1 MQIRSDGCRLLGS
14 ALGKD
19 EFVLNFVRRKVESFV
34 CLTQV
39 LSDVAKSQ
47 PHAAFAALTHGL
59 MGKWNFLS
67 RTVERAGGLL
77 QPLERVICQRLI
89 PSITGR
95 EPPGEQER
103 IMLSLPVRLG
113 GLGIKNP
120 TVSACMEYER
130 SYQTSK
136 PLIEMLKH
144 QCQDDVL
151 PVCLTVMALRREA
164 RSKMRAVESELA
176 LKLVQELG
184 QDLQHSLNIA
194 GEKGASNWLSALP
207 IKRHGFVLYKS
218 AFRDA
223 LCLRYGWEPPNLPA
237 NCICGQ
243 SFSTQH
249 ALSCANG
256 GIPSIRHNSVRDLTA
271 VLMCEVCHDVVV
283 EPRLQPLSGE
293 VLHGRTCNREDEA
306 RLDIRASGFWGG
318 QFERAFFDVRVFNPK
333 APTNRGPT
341 LASTYARHEKEKR
354 RNYQQRVVEIE
365 HASFTPLVFSA
376 SGGMAKAAQV
386 FYKRLASLVAEKR
399 KESYSQVMGWIRT
412 KLSFCLLRS
421 AILCLR
427 GSRQKTVTSSF
438 DPTGVVMSE
447 AHLFV

>member
-1 MQIRSDGCRLLGS
+1 MS
-14 ALGKD
+14 
-19 EFVLNFVRRKVESFV
+19 
-34 CLTQV
+34 
-39 LSDVAKSQ
+39 
-47 PHAAFAALTHGL
+47 
-59 MGKWNFLS
+59 FLS
-67 RTVERAGGLL
+67 QG
-77 QPLERVICQRLI
+77 C
-89 PSITGR
+89 
-95 EPPGEQER
+95 
-103 IMLSLPVRLG
+103 
-113 GLGIKNP
+113 NP
-120 TVSACMEYER
+120 C
-130 SYQTSK
+130 
-136 PLIEMLKH
+136 
-144 QCQDDVL
+144 
-151 PVCLTVMALRREA
+151 
-164 RSKMRAVESELA
+164 
-176 LKLVQELG
+176 
-184 QDLQHSLNIA
+184 
-194 GEKGASNWLSALP
+194 
-207 IKRHGFVLYKS
+207 
-218 AFRDA
+218 
-223 LCLRYGWEPPNLPA
+223 
-237 NCICGQ
+237 
-243 SFSTQH
+243 
-249 ALSCANG
+249 
-256 GIPSIRHNSVRDLTA
+256 
-271 VLMCEVCHDVVV
+271 
-283 EPRLQPLSGE
+283 LSGE

-333 APTNRGPT
+333 ALTNRGPT